1 MTIVTIT
8 SDWSFDDYYTGVLK
22 GALLSVSQEVNV
34 VEISKNIPSHDV
46 LKEAFVL
53 SSAYKYFPLGTIHL
67 MCVAS
72 EPAPNSKMIIAYY
85 DGHYFVGINDGRFSH
100 IFENIP
106 VMGFEIILE
115 DKFST
120 FQSYRYFATAIDII
134 LNNKFEES
142 TRPCDIKQEIVR
154 RVVYDMNS
162 ITGRVVWCD
171 SFGNAITNI
180 ERSLF
185 DKLRA
190 GREFTIY
197 AGGPYI
203 KINEI
208 CRWYNDYPAGSII
221 ALFNSQGLLELALV
235 SGNLSKID
243 NIDTSTEVRIKFK

>member
-8 SDWSFDDYYTGVLK
+8 SDWSFDDYYSGVLK
-22 GALLSVSQEVNV
+22 GALLSVNQEVNI

-46 LKEAFVL
+46 LKEAFIL
-53 SSAYKYFPLGTIHL
+53 SSTYKHFPLGSIHL

-72 EPAPNSKMIIAYY
+72 EPTPDAKMIIAFY
-85 DGHYFVGINDGRFSH
+85 DGHYFVGINDGRFSQ
-100 IFENIP
+100 IFETVP
-106 VMGFEIILE
+106 VMGFEIISE
-115 DKFST
+115 SKFST
-120 FQSYRYFATAIDII
+120 FMSYEYFALALDIVV
-134 LNNKFEES
+134 NNKFGEL

-171 SFGNAITNI
+171 SYGNAITNI

-185 DKLRA
+185 DKLRG
-190 GREFTIY
+190 GRDFTIY

-208 CRWYNDYPAGSII
+208 CRRYNDYPAGSII
-221 ALFNSQGLLELALV
+221 ALFNSKGFLEIALV

-243 NIDTSTEVRIKFK
+243 NIDSSTEVRIKFK